1 MEEFTYFATE
11 RYLLPKYGFK
21 IHISATLESYEEVF
35 DLTKKYLSNKELFY
49 KYLSNRENF
58 IKNISKT
65 ASPAE
70 SGKLFTIYP
79 SNIKETEKILRNL
92 SDTLKELDGIYILND
107 RNFHMS
113 KTVFYRFGF
122 FQDVDNRKI
131 ENKGSVWKDFQ
142 KTYFDL
148 PQSIDDPFYQKPE
161 IVEKE
166 SRPNILAFEGL
177 NSGEL
182 RRKEFLIS
190 KLLNSNHFL
199 RPVKSFRYW
208 INNYYVYKFI
218 KGKTLCDF
226 QSKLFLFDDLTAEKL
241 MVLKKIVYQLI
252 CILEEAHRKNI
263 ILDDIHPDNFWVSDD
278 NEIFFIDLEFAHQF
292 DEKGKITANTE
303 GFYLEEWSNLTE
315 IEKDLRKFGEVILFV
330 IGQFNIFDKQER
342 GVQDTVQLVTKILE
356 RFEINS
362 NIAEL
367 LNYLFNGNSARRA
380 LEIAKKLYLKNLI
393 SFQ

>member
-1 MEEFTYFATE
+1 MEEFTYFAAE

-35 DLTKKYLSNKELFY
+35 YLTKKYLSNKELFY

-58 IKNISKT
+58 INNISKT

-92 SDTLKELDGIYILND
+92 SNTLKELDGIYILSD

-148 PQSIDDPFYQKPE
+148 PQWIDDPFYQKPE

-166 SRPNILAFEGL
+166 NQLSELNLKKIIHQSNGGNIYFGSLKNQEIIVKESRPNILAFEGL
-177 NSGEL
+177 NSEEL
-182 RRKEFLIS
+182 RRKEFFIS

-208 INNYYVYKFI
+208 INNYYVYKFV
-218 KGKTLCDF
+218 KGKTLRDF

-263 ILDDIHPDNFWVSDD
+263 VLDDIHPDNFLVSDD
-278 NEIFFIDLEFAHQF
+278 NEIF
-292 DEKGKITANTE
+292 
-303 GFYLEEWSNLTE
+303 
-315 IEKDLRKFGEVILFV
+315 
-330 IGQFNIFDKQER
+330 
-342 GVQDTVQLVTKILE
+342 
-356 RFEINS
+356 
-362 NIAEL
+362 L
-367 LNYLFNGNSARRA
+367 L
-380 LEIAKKLYLKNLI
+380 I
-393 SFQ
+393 